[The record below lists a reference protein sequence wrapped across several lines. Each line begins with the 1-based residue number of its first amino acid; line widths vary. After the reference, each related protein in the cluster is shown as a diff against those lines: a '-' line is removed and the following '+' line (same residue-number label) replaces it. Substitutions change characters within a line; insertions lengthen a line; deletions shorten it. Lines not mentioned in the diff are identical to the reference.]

1 MTLAARYDALLFDLD
16 GVIYRGD
23 EVVDG
28 APETIEAVRGAGA
41 SVVFLTNNSSRTP
54 VRVAEKLVRLGVK
67 TDASEV
73 MTSAVAT
80 ADLLARRGGGTAYVI
95 GGEGVTRALIDAGV
109 DVVDGQPAGVDLVV
123 VGIDDDLTYARLRMA
138 SVLVQRGARLVATNA
153 DRTFPATGGELWPG
167 AGALVAALET
177 STGVQAEVVG
187 KPHAPLFEAA
197 LRRSGGSTPLV
208 IGDRLDTD
216 IAGANALGWDSMLV
230 LSGVSTEMELTGSPF
245 RPAYVARDVRGLLGE
260 DAGQRVGGGA
270 DGGDDQK

>member
-1 MTLAARYDALLFDLD
+1 MLAARYDALLFDLD

-23 EVVDG
+23 EVVEG
-28 APETIEAVRGAGA
+28 APETIEAVRSAGP

-54 VRVAEKLVRLGVK
+54 ERVAEKLVRLGVQA
-67 TDASEV
+67 DASEV

-80 ADLLARRGGGTAYVI
+80 ADMLARRGGGTAYVI
-95 GGEGVTRALIDAGV
+95 GGEGVARALVAAGIE
-109 DVVDGQPAGVDLVV
+109 VVDGDPARVDLVV
-123 VGIDDDLTYARLRMA
+123 VGIDDDFTYARLRTA

-187 KPHAPLFEAA
+187 KPHAPVFEAA

-230 LSGVSTEMELTGSPF
+230 LSGVSREAELPGSPF
-245 RPAYVARDVRGLLGE
+245 RPTYVARDVRALLDE
-260 DAGQRVGGGA
+260 DAVERVGGASGA
-270 DGGDDQK
+270 GDDQK

>member
-1 MTLAARYDALLFDLD
+1 MLAARYDALLFDLD

-23 EVVDG
+23 EVVEG
-28 APETIEAVRGAGA
+28 APETIEAVRSAGP

-54 VRVAEKLVRLGVK
+54 ERVAEKLVRLGVK
-67 TDASEV
+67 ADASEV

-80 ADLLARRGGGTAYVI
+80 ADMLARRGGGTAYVI
-95 GGEGVTRALIDAGV
+95 GGEGVARALVDAGI
-109 DVVDGQPAGVDLVV
+109 DVVDGDPPRVDLVV
-123 VGIDDDLTYARLRMA
+123 VGIDDDFTYARLRTA

-177 STGVQAEVVG
+177 STGAVAEVVG
-187 KPHAPLFEAA
+187 KPHAPVFEAA

-230 LSGVSTEMELTGSPF
+230 LSGVSTEAELPGSPF
-245 RPAYVARDVRGLLGE
+245 LPTYVARDLRALLDE
-260 DAGQRVGGGA
+260 DAVERVGGASGA
-270 DGGDDQK
+270 GDDQK

>member
-1 MTLAARYDALLFDLD
+1 MLAARYDALLFDLD

-23 EVVDG
+23 EVVEG
-28 APETIEAVRGAGA
+28 APETIEAVRSAGP

-54 VRVAEKLVRLGVK
+54 ERVAEKLVRLRVK
-67 TDASEV
+67 ADASEV

-80 ADLLARRGGGTAYVI
+80 ADMLARRGGGTAYVI
-95 GGEGVTRALIDAGV
+95 GGEGVARALVDAGI
-109 DVVDGQPAGVDLVV
+109 DVVDGDPPRVDLVV
-123 VGIDDDLTYARLRMA
+123 VGIDDDFTYARLRTA

-177 STGVQAEVVG
+177 STGAVAEVVG
-187 KPHAPLFEAA
+187 KPHAPVFEAA

-230 LSGVSTEMELTGSPF
+230 LSGVSTEAELPGSPF
-245 RPAYVARDVRGLLGE
+245 RPTYVARDVRALLDE
-260 DAGQRVGGGA
+260 DAVERVGRASGA
-270 DGGDDQK
+270 GDDQK

>member
-1 MTLAARYDALLFDLD
+1 MLAARYDALLFDLD

-23 EVVDG
+23 EVVEG
-28 APETIEAVRGAGA
+28 APETIEAVRSAGA

-54 VRVAEKLVRLGVK
+54 ERVVEKLVRLGVK
-67 TDASEV
+67 TDVSEV
-73 MTSAVAT
+73 MTSATAT
-80 ADLLARRGGGTAYVI
+80 ADMLARSGGGTAYVI
-95 GGEGVTRALIDAGV
+95 GGEGVTRALVDAGI
-109 DVVDGQPAGVDLVV
+109 DVVDGEPPRVDLVV
-123 VGIDDDLTYARLRMA
+123 VGIDDDFTYARLRTA

-167 AGALVAALET
+167 AGALVAALEA
-177 STGVQAEVVG
+177 STGVEAEVVG

-230 LSGVSTEMELTGSPF
+230 LSGVSTEAEVPGSPF
-245 RPAYVARDVRGLLGE
+245 RPTYVARDVRALLDE
-260 DAGQRVGGGA
+260 DAVERVGGA
-270 DGGDDQK
+270 SRAVDDQK

>member
-1 MTLAARYDALLFDLD
+1 MLAARYDALLFDLD

-23 EVVDG
+23 EVVEG
-28 APETIEAVRGAGA
+28 APETIEAVRGAGP

-54 VRVAEKLVRLGVK
+54 ERVAEKLVRLGVK
-67 TDASEV
+67 ADTSEV

-95 GGEGVTRALIDAGV
+95 GGEGVTRALVDAGI
-109 DVVDGQPAGVDLVV
+109 DVVDGEPPRVDLVV
-123 VGIDDDLTYARLRMA
+123 VGIDDDFTYARLRTA

-177 STGVQAEVVG
+177 STGVEAEVVG

-230 LSGVSTEMELTGSPF
+230 LSGVSTDTELPDSPF
-245 RPAYVARDVRGLLGE
+245 RPTYVARDVRGLLE
-260 DAGQRVGGGA
+260 DDVRERVGGANDGGA
-270 DGGDDQK
+270 DQK